1 MSCVGCCDGATADI
15 QFASITSNGGSGI
28 IASTGSKLRVLG
40 TTVDTH
46 PGNGVGAFDGTTV
59 LIQCTF
65 VPFPTCAAGSV
76 NTIKNSPTGVNVGT
90 GRTGTIQGAN
100 VTLNGAGVRVDTN
113 STLRLQTAST
123 TITGNTGTGIVVTNH
138 SVVNFNGPPA
148 TVSGNDGPG
157 SFQVNCFGAPS
168 VMIGN
173 TAGVGAGGVSS
184 TCGTVF

>member
-1 MSCVGCCDGATADI
+1 MFGPHKPKGCRALAVATAPPR
-15 QFASITSNGGSGI
+15 TSSSRRSRATAAPVSS
-28 IASTGSKLRVLG
+28 ASTGSKLRVLG

-100 VTLNGAGVRVDTN
+100 VTL
-113 STLRLQTAST
+113 
-123 TITGNTGTGIVVTNH
+123 
-138 SVVNFNGPPA
+138 
-148 TVSGNDGPG
+148 
-157 SFQVNCFGAPS
+157 
-168 VMIGN
+168 
-173 TAGVGAGGVSS
+173 
-184 TCGTVF
+184 